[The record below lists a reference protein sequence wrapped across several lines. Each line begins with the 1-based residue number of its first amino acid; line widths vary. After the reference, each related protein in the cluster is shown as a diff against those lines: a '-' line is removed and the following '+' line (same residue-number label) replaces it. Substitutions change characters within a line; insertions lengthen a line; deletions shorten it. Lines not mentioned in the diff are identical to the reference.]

1 LENKKTFV
9 TNIKFD
15 DVNVFDAVNSLVAKR
30 GLDYNIRH
38 GKLIA
43 RNIEDTASLRK
54 YSMSYKESERLI
66 SVKSNKSMFDKANKV
81 IVIGDKVKFDLAQP
95 TKKQERTVKVVD
107 PSIKT
112 VTDAQVRAVE
122 ILKLHSEDVRKITL
136 TVQKKG
142 LELLEAGDIVSLNFP
157 NHNIPNDDYIVFEI
171 ENVLSGTMTITVGTF
186 DKTIAERLSE
196 ITLEQANANTT
207 SFKRDSIEV
216 SSGQFLFDELKL
228 NVVGLEYEITG
239 NSNALSYNSNMG
251 FDDLLGF
258 TEQVG
263 FATSI
268 VTKKQFKDRFY
279 EQGDEV

>member
-1 LENKKTFV
+1 
-9 TNIKFD
+9 
-15 DVNVFDAVNSLVAKR
+15 
-30 GLDYNIRH
+30 
-38 GKLIA
+38 
-43 RNIEDTASLRK
+43 
-54 YSMSYKESERLI
+54 
-66 SVKSNKSMFDKANKV
+66 
-81 IVIGDKVKFDLAQP
+81 
-95 TKKQERTVKVVD
+95 
-107 PSIKT
+107 
-112 VTDAQVRAVE
+112 
-122 ILKLHSEDVRKITL
+122 
-136 TVQKKG
+136 VQKKG

>member
-1 LENKKTFV
+1 
-9 TNIKFD
+9 
-15 DVNVFDAVNSLVAKR
+15 
-30 GLDYNIRH
+30 LDYNIRH